1 MLRVAAVQYQL
12 HEDLHVPEGALYD
25 MKVLERVTFERC
37 PTHGVGGSIEI
48 LRSHELRELLDE
60 EVQDTLLAATQ
71 DGVDAAR
78 FDEDER
84 SDSEDVN

>member
-1 MLRVAAVQYQL
+1 MAAVQFKL
-12 HEDLHVPEGALYD
+12 HEDLHVPEGSLFD
-25 MKVLERVTFERC
+25 VKVIERLTFERC
-37 PTHGVGGSIEI
+37 PIHGVGGSIAI
-48 LRSHELRELLDE
+48 LSSHELQELLDE
-60 EVQDTLLAATQ
+60 EVQNILLAATQ